1 MLSNLTGL
9 RLHPLAPEQET
20 PEENEESEEVNDEEP
35 STSTTKNGKEDDVNN
50 KEPEDV
56 DPRCKIEVRRWKR
69 GSYTLINDDKAGKN
83 KFCLEGR
90 LFFNSEDY
98 NIEYGGEILISFKDL
113 VHYLGMIFHKI
124 FFFTHRVHLLHSQ
137 G

>member
-98 NIEYGGEILISFKDL
+98 NIEYGGMFNFFAVLQPC
-113 VHYLGMIFHKI
+113 LGRIFHKI
-124 FFFTHRVHLLHSQ
+124 FFFKHRIHLLHSQ

>member
-98 NIEYGGEILISFKDL
+98 NIEYGGKINFFAVLQP
-113 VHYLGMIFHKI
+113 YLGRIFHEI
-124 FFFTHRVHLLHSQ
+124 FFFQTQ
-137 G
+137 GSPLT